1 MNGRAIMMP
10 AFSNGRA
17 WPPKPV
23 RTTPGCAQLAVTPV
37 PSSLRASSR
46 VNRILASLLLA

>member
-1 MNGRAIMMP
+1 VTP
-10 AFSNGRA
+10 SFSSGLASR
-17 WPPKPV
+17 PKPV

-46 VNRILASLLLA
+46 VNRMLASLLLA